1 MFGSETRGAVVLWGY
16 FWAYILFLYLPI
28 LVLALFSFQASETLA
43 FPWQGFSLHWY
54 RAVWTTPG
62 LLDSLWRSLLVA
74 AITAIVAVLLGGAA
88 GAVVTRFR
96 FRGRRLLLALGLI
109 PLIIPPLGLGVALL
123 IAFVTVGIKPSLLT
137 VVVGHSILAV
147 PYVIL
152 LVGTRLAGMNPS
164 LEEAAMDL
172 GAGWHRVL
180 RRVYLPFLGPALVT
194 SFIAAFQ
201 VSFDEFYLAFFLT
214 GFHPT
219 LPVYFFSGLRR
230 SELLP
235 PAVALTTLVTFVS
248 IVLLLAVQT
257 WVFWREGGFERR
269 RGGRTEPV
277 PA

>member
-1 MFGSETRGAVVLWGY
+1 MSNSERKGAVVLWGY
-16 FWAYILFLYLPI
+16 FWLYVLFLYLPI
-28 LVLALFSFQASETLA
+28 LLLALFSFQASDALA

-54 RAVWTTPG
+54 RAVWDTPG
-62 LLDSLWRSLLVA
+62 LIDSLWRSLLVA
-74 AITAIVAVLLGGAA
+74 LITTIVAVSLGGAA
-88 GAVVTRFR
+88 GAAVTRFR
-96 FRGRRLLLALGLI
+96 FRGRALLLALGLI

-137 VVVGHSILAV
+137 VVVGHSIIAM

-152 LVGTRLAGMNPS
+152 LVGTRLAGMDPS

-172 GAGWHRVL
+172 GASWHRIL
-180 RRVYLPFLGPALVT
+180 RRVYLPFLGPALIT
-194 SFIAAFQ
+194 SCVAAFQ

-230 SELLP
+230 SDLLP

-248 IVLLLAVQT
+248 IVLLLSVQT
-257 WVFWREGGFERR
+257 WVVWREGGFERR
-269 RGGRTEPV
+269 DGLRAEP
-277 PA
+277 AIS